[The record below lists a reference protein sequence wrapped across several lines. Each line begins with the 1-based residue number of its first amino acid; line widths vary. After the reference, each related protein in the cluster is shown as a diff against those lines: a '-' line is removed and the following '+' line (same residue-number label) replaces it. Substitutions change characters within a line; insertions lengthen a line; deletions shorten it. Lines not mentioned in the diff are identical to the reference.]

1 MSITQ
6 KLVTTNLNVDIARQ
20 FVDSFG
26 VANTNNYYLFFGKHV
41 PYGAPYTN
49 NPDAAEELGD
59 TVEIPENTDQYMST
73 NVYDDMIFAKKVKSS
88 DVMLMVKKNLW
99 QTGTKYDQYDSTID
113 MKDKTFFVTV
123 DDTTEY
129 NVYKCLFNN
138 YGANSTAQPYRNGNI
153 ADRDP
158 FITSDNY
165 VWKYM
170 FTVSKTDYEKFATNN
185 YIPLTPNTD
194 IVENASPGTIE
205 AIKIVDGGRRYDNWY
220 IGAFASGDIAYAGS
234 PNFFALGDNAVA
246 INDYY
251 QSCVI
256 KITSSSVAGAA
267 GQYRKIV
274 NYEADVFGKKVIQ
287 LDSPFDVTPAVG
299 DEYEIYPYVY
309 IWGDGSQST
318 EAEARAI
325 VSQSGGNTITSVEI
339 LSTGSGYRSA
349 QAKFII
355 PGDISDANVSPTT
368 LSGTITG
375 SVNFRAANLVPI
387 ISPAAGHGS
396 NPAEELFANR
406 ACVSVKVNQ
415 TEDGTIPANND
426 FRTVGLIK
434 DPLFMNIDLLL
445 DSANT
450 IGLFTIGEEVVQF
463 DKIKL
468 YGTVQTQ
475 STNTVFLKTD
485 GGKISTT
492 IAITAAGSLY
502 NSTVNNALYFDN
514 TGTQGS
520 GATATFTNN
529 ATGAI
534 TAITVTG
541 QGSDYVLPPTAVPST
556 QATVWDYEVSF
567 NSNTAI
573 DNASDFITLGSH
585 LFVDGDQVKY
595 LTAAGNTAITGL
607 SNNTNYYIVSS
618 NSTGVKLATSAGG
631 ANVDITKSVSETG
644 HYLVKYSMT
653 GSGAVLDVNLANE
666 AETFYNDSLKVG
678 DYVLISTNTQNFVSK
693 VASVQ
698 SEIKFT
704 TEDECTFT
712 ANSAEVSLVKITARG
727 KVSANSTG
735 QISANAVSGIFKLGG
750 KLLGLSSMA
759 SATIKTTSAG
769 ANPIEIN
776 DKDPKG
782 FNTALQLVRLNGD
795 FSTGSSPFIDDE
807 RIYQSHLIKYIQPAG
822 RLHSKVVNDGPDND
836 VLYISREYGIFNRDP
851 DFVRPIIGDNSD
863 ATFKLLSKYSGDFV
877 KDSGKVLYLE
887 NLDAI
892 NRSGNK
898 SEIVK
903 IILEF

>member
-6 KLVTTNLNVDIARQ
+6 KLVTTNLNVDVARQ
-20 FVDSFG
+20 FVDSFE
-26 VANTNNYYLFFGKHV
+26 VANTNNYYMFFGKHV

-49 NPDAAEELGD
+49 TPDAADGLGD
-59 TVEIPENTDQYMST
+59 TVEAPENSDKYITT
-73 NVYDDMIFAKKVKSS
+73 NIYDDMIFAKKITER
-88 DVMLMVKKNLW
+88 DVQLMIKKNTW
-99 QTGTKYDQYDSTID
+99 TSNTVYHQYDSTVD
-113 MKDKTFFVTV
+113 MTDKTFFVTV
-123 DDTTEY
+123 DDITEY

-138 YGANSTAQPYRNGNI
+138 YDENSTAQPYRNGNI

-158 FITSDNY
+158 FITSDGY

-170 FTVSKTDYEKFATNN
+170 LTVSKTNYEKFATLN

-194 IVENASPGTIE
+194 IIENARPGTIE
-205 AIKIVDGGRRYDNWY
+205 AIKIVDGGLRFDNWY

-234 PNFFALGDNAVA
+234 PNFFALGDDAVA

-251 QSCVI
+251 QSCVV
-256 KITSSSVAGAA
+256 KITSSSIAGAA
-267 GQYRKIV
+267 GQYRKVV

-287 LDSPFDVTPAVG
+287 LNAPFDVTPAVG

-325 VSQSGGNTITSVEI
+325 VSEAGGNTITSVEI
-339 LSTGSGYRSA
+339 LSPGSGYRSA
-349 QAKFII
+349 QARFII
-355 PGDISDANVSPTT
+355 PTDITDANAAPIS

-375 SVNFRAANLVPI
+375 AVNFRSANLVPI
-387 ISPAAGHGS
+387 ISPADGHGA
-396 NPAEELFANR
+396 NPAEELYANR
-406 ACVSVKVNQ
+406 VCVSVKVNQ

-426 FRTVGLIK
+426 FRSVGIIK

-468 YGTVQTQ
+468 YGTVQAD
-475 STNTVFLKTD
+475 SGNTTFLKTD
-485 GGKISTT
+485 GGKISNT
-492 IAITAAGSLY
+492 ITIVSAGSLY
-502 NSTVNNALYFDN
+502 NSTVNNFLTFDN
-514 TGTQGS
+514 GGTQGS
-520 GATATFTNN
+520 GAIATFTNT

-534 TAITVTG
+534 STITVTA
-541 QGSDYVLPPTAVPST
+541 QGTDYVLAPTAIPSE
-556 QATVWDYEVSF
+556 QATEWDYNVTF

-573 DNASDFITLGSH
+573 DNASDFITLGTH
-585 LFVDGDQVKY
+585 LFNDGDAVTY
-595 LTAAGNTAITGL
+595 YTNTGNTAVTGL
-607 SNNTNYYIVSS
+607 SNNTSYFIVSS
-618 NSTGVKLATSAGG
+618 NTTGVKLATSAGG
-631 ANVDITKSVSETG
+631 ANVNITKSVTEAG
-644 HYLVKYSMT
+644 HNLVKYSVL
-653 GSGAVLDVNLANE
+653 GSGAVFDVQLANA
-666 AETFYNDSLKVG
+666 AETFYNDSLQIG
-678 DYVLISTNTQNFVSK
+678 DYVLISTNSQNFVSQ
-693 VASVQ
+693 VSSVQ
-698 SEIKFT
+698 SEIQFT
-704 TEDECTFT
+704 TEDESIFT
-712 ANSAEVSLVKITARG
+712 SSAAEVSLVKVTARG

-735 QISANAVSGIFKLGG
+735 QISANAVSGVFKLGG
-750 KLLGLSSMA
+750 KLLGLGSKASS
-759 SATIKTTSAG
+759 TIKMTSAG

-795 FSTGSSPFIDDE
+795 FSSGSSPFIDDE
-807 RIYQSHLIKYIQPAG
+807 RIFQTHLIKYVQPAG
-822 RLHSKVVNDGPDND
+822 RLHSKVVNAGTNND

-851 DFVRPIIGDNSD
+851 DFVRPIVGDNSD
-863 ATFKLLSKYSGDFV
+863 AAFKLLSKYPGDFV
-877 KDSGKVLYLE
+877 KDSGKVLYVE